1 MYKRSNTRKV
11 NVGGVQIGGQNKVVI
26 QSMCN
31 TKTKDIEK
39 TVEQIKKL
47 EKLGCEIIRVACL
60 DVEDA
65 KAIKE
70 IKKQINIPIVADILA
85 EMGADSD
92 TVCAGLLH
100 DTIEDTDVTK
110 KQIRE
115 EFNSVVA
122 NLVDGVTKYD
132 KQKFKGNAKQ
142 RKNADT
148 RKIVKGLTEDVRIII
163 IKLADRLHNMRTLQ
177 YHKPEKQIEIAQET
191 LDIFV
196 PLAQQIGAYR
206 IQAELEDIACM
217 YLHPKEFKEITAEL
231 EKRKK
236 DNLPYVEQMKQ
247 DIEETLKSNGLDCE
261 IDITTKNIYSI
272 YKRIYE
278 YKEPQRQTY
287 TDIHDLIGLRIK
299 VPEEIDCFTTLYYI
313 NKKYRQQPGSFKD
326 YINNPKDN
334 LYQSLHTTVWAP
346 NGRLVQA
353 RIRTYEMDKIAS
365 HGLTAYWD
373 IHGKSARE
381 EMQREI
387 EDNSLVYDILD
398 SIENETYADDKEYV
412 DRVMKELFCKRV
424 YVKDARGESVWL
436 PAGSTVKDYAKRT
449 EEDFDTKVFKYE
461 VNGHSVNKG
470 YKLQEND
477 SVKVICIK
485 DKVSTSEIVKEGL
498 KEFKKVILMSN
509 MYEVKE
515 DQRKEKTKTLVKENS
530 KSHV

>member
-1 MYKRSNTRKV
+1 MENKKV
-11 NVGGVQIGGQNKVVI
+11 NYLEFFKKVAAYDNEEVAKI
-26 QSMCN
+26 
-31 TKTKDIEK
+31 
-39 TVEQIKKL
+39 IKAFKL
-47 EKLGCEIIRVACL
+47 A
-60 DVEDA
+60 A
-65 KAIKE
+65 KSHGHKVRKSGELYITH
-70 IKKQINIPIVADILA
+70 PIYVADILA
-85 EMGADSD
+85 EMHADSD

-115 EFNSVVA
+115 EFNPVIA

-132 KQKFKGNAKQ
+132 KQKFRGSTQK

-177 YHKPEKQIEIAQET
+177 YHKPEKQLEIAQET

-206 IQAELEDIACM
+206 IQAELEDLSCM
-217 YLHPKEFKEITAEL
+217 YLHPQEFKEITEEL
-231 EKRKK
+231 QKRKQE
-236 DNLPYVEQMKQ
+236 NMPSVEQMKK
-247 DIEETLKSNGLDCE
+247 DIEETLQSNGIDCQ

-278 YKEPQRQTY
+278 YKEPKRQTY

-313 NKKYRQQPGSFKD
+313 DKKYRQQPGSFKD

-373 IHGKSARE
+373 IHGTSARE

-387 EDNSLVYDILD
+387 EDNSNVYDILD
-398 SIENETYADDKEYV
+398 SIESETYANDKEFV

-424 YVKDARGESVWL
+424 YVKDDRGETIWL
-436 PAGSTVKDYAKRT
+436 PAGSTVKDYAQRT
-449 EEDFDTKVFKYE
+449 EEDFDNKVFKYE

-477 SVKVICIK
+477 SIKVIAIK
-485 DKVSTSEIVKEGL
+485 DKVSTSEKIKERL
-498 KEFKKVILMSN
+498 KEFRKILLTADVI
-509 MYEVKE
+509 EVSE
-515 DQRKEKTKTLVKENS
+515 DSKPEKAKTLVKENL
-530 KSHV
+530 KNHV